1 MAMALWH
8 KEFAC
13 VHRRMLVV
21 ASVGG
26 GLWGDELEG
35 ESLLSSFPEEVEG
48 LEASWEDLAPDAA
61 KCGNVEV
68 DLGGVVVGDDG
79 DVVEG
84 IEGLAGDDFDDCR
97 LGGNGYSVAS
107 AEATGPEVAEMLEK
121 GLGRMQSAWAIWR
134 WWFSVVEAREARG
147 RGEARVRGAGLV
159 KVVKVVERWQSS
171 WVFHEWQQAVVVG
184 K

>member
-1 MAMALWH
+1 MQMVLWEQ
-8 KEFAC
+8 EFASI
-13 VHRRMLVV
+13 HRRMLVV

-26 GLWGDELEG
+26 CLWGDELEG

-84 IEGLAGDDFDDCR
+84 IEGPAGDDFDDCR

-134 WWFSVVEAREARG
+134 
-147 RGEARVRGAGLV
+147 
-159 KVVKVVERWQSS
+159 
-171 WVFHEWQQAVVVG
+171 
-184 K
+184 